1 MAGGVVRKR
10 KFLLTR
16 ASTLFCPA
24 ALPTEA
30 AASTSLL
37 HLVEG
42 DAANGWRFLIKRR
55 QNCCL
60 VRMWGMYRENQVARV
75 RYSRFYTVSV
85 EGCWGG

>member
-37 HLVEG
+37 HLVGG
-42 DAANGWRFLIKRR
+42 DAAQGWRFLIER
-55 QNCCL
+55 
-60 VRMWGMYRENQVARV
+60 RMWGVCVQRE
-75 RYSRFYTVSV
+75 SS
-85 EGCWGG
+85 GKG

>member
-42 DAANGWRFLIKRR
+42 DAAHCTGVEVLD
-55 QNCCL
+55 
-60 VRMWGMYRENQVARV
+60 REETKLLFGEDV
-75 RYSRFYTVSV
+75 
-85 EGCWGG
+85 GGV

>member
-42 DAANGWRFLIKRR
+42 DAAHRFLIERR

-60 VRMWGMYRENQVARV
+60 VRM
-75 RYSRFYTVSV
+75 
-85 EGCWGG
+85 

>member
-24 ALPTEA
+24 ALPTKA

-37 HLVEG
+37 HLVGG
-42 DAANGWRFLIKRR
+42 DAAQGWRFLIERR
-55 QNCCL
+55 
-60 VRMWGMYRENQVARV
+60 RMWGVCVQRE
-75 RYSRFYTVSV
+75 SS
-85 EGCWGG
+85 GKG